1 MFTELYTLLTVLVVR
16 RSYFTSLWN
25 VPGPLLNTFTNVP
38 LNYHTLRGDYHSYT
52 EKLHSAY
59 GPVVRVGHNIVSI
72 SDPAELRQILA
83 THEFP
88 KGRMYDLMRSFCPS
102 IFSTRDPELNK
113 LRRRQLGNSY
123 SLPSVR
129 LYEDKVLKHGV
140 LSLISQWD
148 AQIASS
154 PTAGSALVNFYYGFH
169 SMAFDI
175 IGVLGFGK
183 SFEILSSGDK
193 KIIDCVSKSNMLSV
207 VRSRLPFGMQL
218 QRLFR
223 DLYNSRQYLIATVRD
238 TIRRRKQENAEAMSL
253 SDSKHGNANHDIL
266 QKFLDARDPL
276 TGESLDT
283 DSLESEAFV
292 LLAGGTDTVSNTLS
306 WAITCLLGRPETYE
320 RLKRDIRTAF
330 PDKSIVIRFDEA
342 KAKLPYLTAVIH
354 ETMRLHPA
362 VAGYIPRC
370 VPEQGADILDER
382 YYLPKGTEVGISL
395 FACNRNKA
403 VWEDPTD
410 FDPNRF
416 MGLDTVNRFKDVL
429 TFSSGVRICAGR
441 FLATAEMYTTLA
453 NLILRYDFKYPAD
466 RETRLYD
473 SVGKIPGKSF
483 FNYRLEN
490 PKKDCQMIVSRAT

>member
-1 MFTELYTLLTVLVVR
+1 M
-16 RSYFTSLWN
+16 
-25 VPGPLLNTFTNVP
+25 
-38 LNYHTLRGDYHSYT
+38 

-59 GPVVRVGHNIVSI
+59 GPAVRVGHNIVSI

-102 IFSTRDPELNK
+102 IFSTRDPDLNK

-140 LSLISQWD
+140 LSLINQWD
-148 AQIASS
+148 SQIASS
-154 PTAGSALVNFYYGFH
+154 PTANSALVNFYYGFH

-223 DLYNSRQYLIATVRD
+223 DLYNSRQYLIATVRN
-238 TIRRRKQENAEAMSL
+238 TIKRRKQENAEAMSL

-306 WAITCLLGRPETYE
+306 WAITCLLGCPEIYE

-370 VPEQGADILDER
+370 VPEQGADILDGR
-382 YYLPKGTEVGISL
+382 YFLPKGTEVGISL

-403 VWEDPTD
+403 VWENPTD
-410 FDPNRF
+410 FNPDRF
-416 MGLDTVNRFKDVL
+416 MGPDAVSRFKDVL

-453 NLILRYDFKYPAD
+453 NLILRYDFEYPAD
-466 RETRLYD
+466 RGSRLYN

-483 FNYRLEN
+483 FNYRLET
-490 PKKDCQMIVSRAT
+490 PKKDCQMLVSRAT

>member
-1 MFTELYTLLTVLVVR
+1 MFTEFYSLLRAALDPVVSGMPEQHILLLTLLSILAVWLAVLVVR

-25 VPGPLLNTFTNVP
+25 VPGPLLNSFTNVP

-59 GPVVRVGHNIVSI
+59 GPAVRVGYNIVSI

-154 PTAGSALVNFYYGFH
+154 PTASSALVNFYYGFH

-193 KIIDCVSKSNMLSV
+193 TIIDCVSKSNMLSV
-207 VRSRLPFGMQL
+207 V
-218 QRLFR
+218 
-223 DLYNSRQYLIATVRD
+223 
-238 TIRRRKQENAEAMSL
+238 
-253 SDSKHGNANHDIL
+253 
-266 QKFLDARDPL
+266 
-276 TGESLDT
+276 
-283 DSLESEAFV
+283 
-292 LLAGGTDTVSNTLS
+292 
-306 WAITCLLGRPETYE
+306 
-320 RLKRDIRTAF
+320 
-330 PDKSIVIRFDEA
+330 
-342 KAKLPYLTAVIH
+342 
-354 ETMRLHPA
+354 
-362 VAGYIPRC
+362 
-370 VPEQGADILDER
+370 
-382 YYLPKGTEVGISL
+382 
-395 FACNRNKA
+395 
-403 VWEDPTD
+403 
-410 FDPNRF
+410 
-416 MGLDTVNRFKDVL
+416 
-429 TFSSGVRICAGR
+429 
-441 FLATAEMYTTLA
+441 
-453 NLILRYDFKYPAD
+453 
-466 RETRLYD
+466 
-473 SVGKIPGKSF
+473 
-483 FNYRLEN
+483 
-490 PKKDCQMIVSRAT
+490 

>member
-1 MFTELYTLLTVLVVR
+1 M
-16 RSYFTSLWN
+16 
-25 VPGPLLNTFTNVP
+25 
-38 LNYHTLRGDYHSYT
+38 
-52 EKLHSAY
+52 
-59 GPVVRVGHNIVSI
+59 I
-72 SDPAELRQILA
+72 
-83 THEFP
+83 
-88 KGRMYDLMRSFCPS
+88 PS
-102 IFSTRDPELNK
+102 GT
-113 LRRRQLGNSY
+113 Y
-123 SLPSVR
+123 
-129 LYEDKVLKHGV
+129 
-140 LSLISQWD
+140 
-148 AQIASS
+148 
-154 PTAGSALVNFYYGFH
+154 
-169 SMAFDI
+169 
-175 IGVLGFGK
+175 
-183 SFEILSSGDK
+183 
-193 KIIDCVSKSNMLSV
+193 
-207 VRSRLPFGMQL
+207 L
-218 QRLFR
+218 QRLF
-223 DLYNSRQYLIATVRD
+223 DGLYSSRQYLTYAVRNA
-238 TIRRRKQENAEAMSL
+238 IGRRKQENAEAAAL
-253 SDSKHGNANHDIL
+253 SDSRHANANHDIL
-266 QKFLDARDPL
+266 QKFLDARNPL

-306 WAITCLLGRPETYE
+306 WVITCLLGRPETYE

-410 FDPNRF
+410 FDPDRF

-453 NLILRYDFKYPAD
+453 NLILRYDFKQPACKD
-466 RETRLYD
+466 KRLYG

-483 FNYRLEN
+483 FTYRVEN
-490 PKKDCQMIVSRAT
+490 PKKDCQVIVSHTV